1 MLTLHKNEC
10 TKKDADTISNQQ
22 EPVSSN
28 DTILHGKRKR
38 KENIDEEDEEINPV
52 ESDVFSNSTNREKEL
67 ELPQKSYF
75 ETNPIMSQLKDEGWR
90 KALEPEIKKKYFQ
103 DILKFLENEK
113 HNGNKFF
120 PPEEEIFNALNLTP
134 FDQVKVVIIGQDPY
148 HDDHQAH
155 GLCFSVRNGISQPP
169 SLKNIFKELA
179 EDIPGF
185 RIPNHGNLE
194 EWAKRGV
201 LLLNATLTVRAHHPN
216 SHSKIG
222 WLKFTDAAIKA
233 LNDGRTGIVFL
244 LWGLYAQKK
253 GQTIDRRKHFIIE
266 APHPSPLSK
275 GFIGSKV
282 FSRTNQILL
291 DNGKEAID
299 WRLS

>member
-1 MLTLHKNEC
+1 MGRSSTSSAKAKIVRGPGGSTFENCPYCKKAIHAALLTLHKNEC

-134 FDQVKVVIIGQDPY
+134 FDQ
-148 HDDHQAH
+148 A
-155 GLCFSVRNGISQPP
+155 SN
-169 SLKNIFKELA
+169 
-179 EDIPGF
+179 
-185 RIPNHGNLE
+185 
-194 EWAKRGV
+194 
-201 LLLNATLTVRAHHPN
+201 
-216 SHSKIG
+216 
-222 WLKFTDAAIKA
+222 
-233 LNDGRTGIVFL
+233 
-244 LWGLYAQKK
+244 
-253 GQTIDRRKHFIIE
+253 
-266 APHPSPLSK
+266 
-275 GFIGSKV
+275 
-282 FSRTNQILL
+282 
-291 DNGKEAID
+291 
-299 WRLS
+299 